1 MIVNICTLSLHF
13 PFGVGNIIDINLSS
27 RNSKNSGI
35 TLSKLT
41 GGNVL
46 IGFYSF
52 YIVVLLSIKEW
63 EEEYLA

>member
-1 MIVNICTLSLHF
+1 MHPTATF
-13 PFGVGNIIDINLSS
+13 PLVVGNIIDMSLSS

-35 TLSKLT
+35 TLSKLP

-46 IGFYSF
+46 IGFYSY